1 MHLQTTISKTVR
13 CSGVG
18 LHSGRKVGLELIPA
32 DADSGIVFCLKTLD
46 GEKFITP
53 SPENVVGTGLATT
66 LGNGDGS
73 VATVEHLLAALRGL
87 GIDNILVKADGSE
100 IPIMDGS
107 AASFVYLLRS
117 AGLSKLNKPR
127 RVLAVTKSFE
137 HKDGEKSIKA
147 RPYNGF
153 SVDYLID
160 FDHPYIG
167 SQVLSFE
174 LTPESFVRRIAKAR
188 TFGFLKE
195 VELLHKNGLAL
206 GGSLDNAVVLDEY
219 GVINDEG
226 LRYKDEFVRHKV
238 LDFIGDMAVAP
249 LPIHGHFEVSCSGH
263 AFNNEFL
270 RLLTDREM
278 SCLKL
283 QELAADGV
291 RPVREARPEAVLASA
306 VA

>member
-18 LHSGRKVGLELIPA
+18 LHSGRKVGLSLLPA
-32 DADSGIVFCLKTLD
+32 DADSGIVFSLKAHD

-73 VATVEHLLAALRGL
+73 VSTVEHLLAAIRGL
-87 GIDNILVKADGSE
+87 GIDNILIKADGSE

-117 AGLSKLNKPR
+117 AGLSKLNKLR
-127 RVLAVTKSFE
+127 RFLAVTKPFE
-137 HKDGEKSIKA
+137 HSNGEKSIKA
-147 RPYNGF
+147 KPFDGF
-153 SVDYLID
+153 RVDYLID

-167 SQVLSFE
+167 SQTMSFE
-174 LTPESFVRRIAKAR
+174 LSPESFVRRIAKAR

-249 LPIHGHFEVSCSGH
+249 LPIHGQFEVCCSGH

-270 RLLTDREM
+270 RMLTDNAA
-278 SCLKL
+278 SCL
-283 QELAADGV
+283 
-291 RPVREARPEAVLASA
+291 EARHMVAPGARAVRDIRPEVAAAAV